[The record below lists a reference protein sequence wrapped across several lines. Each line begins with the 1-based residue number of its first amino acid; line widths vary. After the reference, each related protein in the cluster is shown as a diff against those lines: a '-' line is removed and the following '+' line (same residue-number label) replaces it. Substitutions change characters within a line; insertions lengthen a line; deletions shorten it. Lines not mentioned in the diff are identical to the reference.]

1 MNDFVWLHYIL
12 PRTTWFELSTEEQQ
26 ALEAGFEDR
35 REQSRA
41 GGAELAGRFHVRGQ
55 SDYSHVEVWSFPSA
69 EAAFEHWSRLVAS
82 GYVRYFDYANQLGA
96 ADPAAGQNE
105 RNR

>member
-1 MNDFVWLHYIL
+1 MNDFVWLHYTL
-12 PRTTWFELSTEEQQ
+12 PRTTWFELSTVERQ
-26 ALEAGFEDR
+26 ALEAGFEECR
-35 REQSRA
+35 QRSRVD
-41 GGAELAGRFHVRGQ
+41 GAELTGSFHVRGQ

-69 EAAFEHWSRLVAS
+69 EAAFDHWSRLVAA
-82 GYVRYFDYANQLGA
+82 GYVRCFDYANQLGA